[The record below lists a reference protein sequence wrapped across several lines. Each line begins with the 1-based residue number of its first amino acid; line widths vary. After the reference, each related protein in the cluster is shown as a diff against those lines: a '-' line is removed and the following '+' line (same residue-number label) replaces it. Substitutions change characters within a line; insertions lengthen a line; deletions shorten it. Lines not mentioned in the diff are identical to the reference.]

1 MIRVPQVVRRWPRDG
16 GPVSDLIVFRSMSPS
31 LCETVVRFLHNAE
44 CLNET
49 LFSTLGEARAVLARW
64 CRDYNQVRP
73 HSALS
78 NRTPEEFHD
87 HQMALAV
94 TIGTSQNSSPGLS
107 L

>member
-1 MIRVPQVVRRWPRDG
+1 MVR
-16 GPVSDLIVFRSMSPS
+16 L
-31 LCETVVRFLHNAE
+31 LHKAE

-49 LFSTLGEARAVLARW
+49 LFSSLGEARAVLARW

-87 HQMALAV
+87 HHMALAV
-94 TIGTSQNSSPGLS
+94 TSSTSQNSNPGLS